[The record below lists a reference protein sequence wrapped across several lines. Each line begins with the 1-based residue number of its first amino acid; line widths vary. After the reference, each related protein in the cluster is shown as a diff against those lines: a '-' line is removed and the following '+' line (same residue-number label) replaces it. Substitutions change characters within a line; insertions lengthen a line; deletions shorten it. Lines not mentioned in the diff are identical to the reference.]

1 MNQYQ
6 SKTMEKVIRMERRD
20 GVDVGFNSS
29 NLEPLNRVGCV
40 GKSGID
46 KTYTLEQVIQLAY
59 EIRANIIVKAGENA
73 KWYLKR
79 CDPTEIDAKIEKQQR
94 WRNGTKR
101 YKMWIIEWE
110 N

>member
-1 MNQYQ
+1 
-6 SKTMEKVIRMERRD
+6 MEKIIRRMERRD
-20 GVDVGFNSS
+20 GVDVGYTGTE
-29 NLEPLNRVGCV
+29 LEPLNRVGCV
-40 GKSGID
+40 GKGGID
-46 KTYTLEQVIQLAY
+46 KTYTLEQVIPLAY

-79 CDPTEIDAKIEKQQR
+79 CQPTEIDAKIEKQQR